1 MTLMMGTGIA
11 HNQRPQSTGPSALP
25 GTSLN
30 GVDVS
35 VASVM
40 VSILT
45 RVVGDVIL
53 QLGCHE
59 VPIALCHITDAH
71 SLHYD
76 FSISSNRQP
85 RCKVQGQLDG
95 NDFLSYDC
103 DNNVISVNHLREEV
117 NATDFWEEQT
127 GTLKDVGDLL
137 KQELPDIKPEQN
149 TDSVPLTLQVRMMCQ
164 REARGRPSGSWEFG
178 FNGQT
183 LLIFDAENTEYTVVH
198 SGGER
203 MKNKWKP
210 NQEVTKAFKTISEGD
225 CSKWLNVLVQKNPAE
240 TRGS

>member
-1 MTLMMGTGIA
+1 MAPKLNLLLLLLLLWVCSWA
-11 HNQRPQSTGPSALP
+11 RP
-25 GTSLN
+25 
-30 GVDVS
+30 
-35 VASVM
+35 
-40 VSILT
+40 
-45 RVVGDVIL
+45 
-53 QLGCHE
+53 
-59 VPIALCHITDAH
+59 DAH

-103 DNNVISVNHLREEV
+103 DNSVISVNHLREEV
-117 NATDFWEEQT
+117 NATNFWEEQI
-127 GTLKDVGDLL
+127 GMLKDVGDLL

-178 FNGQT
+178 FNGQK

-203 MKNKWKP
+203 MKNKWKT

-225 CSKWLNVLVQKNPAE
+225 CSKWLNVLVQKNSAE
-240 TRGS
+240 TRDPPTTAPATAQSKATAVTSTIWTLLVVLTCRIMIGITG

>member
-11 HNQRPQSTGPSALP
+11 HNQRPQSTGPGALP

-35 VASVM
+35 VAN
-40 VSILT
+40 
-45 RVVGDVIL
+45 
-53 QLGCHE
+53 
-59 VPIALCHITDAH
+59 AH

-103 DNNVISVNHLREEV
+103 DNNVISVNHLREKV
-117 NATDFWEEQT
+117 NATDFWEEQI

-164 REARGRPSGSWEFG
+164 REARGRPSGSWEFA
-178 FNGQT
+178 FNGQK

-210 NQEVTKAFKTISEGD
+210 NQDVTKAFKTISEGD
-225 CSKWLNVLVQKNPAE
+225 CSKWLNVLRQEAAERTAE

>member
-1 MTLMMGTGIA
+1 MA
-11 HNQRPQSTGPSALP
+11 PK
-25 GTSLN
+25 LN
-30 GVDVS
+30 
-35 VASVM
+35 
-40 VSILT
+40 L
-45 RVVGDVIL
+45 L
-53 QLGCHE
+53 QLLLLLWVC
-59 VPIALCHITDAH
+59 PWARPDAH

-103 DNNVISVNHLREEV
+103 DNNVISVNHLREKV
-117 NATDFWEEQT
+117 NATDFWEEQI

-164 REARGRPSGSWEFG
+164 REARGRPSGSWEFA
-178 FNGQT
+178 FNGQK

-210 NQEVTKAFKTISEGD
+210 NQDVTKAFKTISEGD
-225 CSKWLNVLVQKNPAE
+225 CSKWLNVLRQEAAERTAE
-240 TRGS
+240 TRDPPTTAPATAHSKATTVTSTIWTLLVVLTCCMIGITG